1 MYIKLSLVI
10 MGNKRGNSWTEEELL
25 ESLRGMDEYEFENLI
40 ADLWE
45 AQGWETEVEQQTGD
59 AGIDVRG
66 RKTSPYDRKVLIQ
79 AKRYGESNSVS
90 SPAIQQYSALKRQE
104 DDADEVIVVATS
116 HFTDS
121 AQDRAEELNVK
132 LIDGDQLVELIK
144 RNEAYDVVEEYIDP
158 PDDSLDLNQD
168 VSKENLSNSAE
179 FNPEIDIDQYIDKGI
194 DEILREEEY
203 RVVRAN
209 ERSKGKVRLNPHDAE
224 KLGIFQGLPEELTES
239 WFRETK
245 RERALLKEDLHLNE
259 NGELFVEDLTDYISG
274 EAIEESASENI
285 IGVIERGVKDLSWA
299 TPTGKKEFEQLQSRR
314 RIKKAATKA
323 GQGLSSKFSE
333 WVKETVNEDTANA
346 NSATQQAEPTHTEQI
361 QKQEHDSEAT
371 AQEHSTYETQE
382 QRGEAGKIS
391 SSPRS
396 TENRDDKVGSG
407 ASNKDRSTSGDSEI
421 EDQSKQSAPTSADNS
436 SVQRDP
442 NDGNTSRNIK
452 QSIKTSETWKTVIIA
467 AILLIPLSFVMIG
480 IGVSAVGGL
489 FFLGGYVLL
498 PLGIV
503 QDIRKLG
510 LFSEAKIE
518 TIGYILGALIPF
530 FSTLIG
536 IVYLY
541 RRRRAAWFE

>member
-10 MGNKRGNSWTEEELL
+10 MGDKRGNSWTEEELL
-25 ESLRGMDEYEFENLI
+25 ESLRGMDEFEFENLI

-79 AKRYGESNSVS
+79 AKRYGESNSVG

-104 DDADEVIVVATS
+104 PDADEVIVVATS

-121 AQDRAEELNVK
+121 AQDRASELNVK
-132 LIDGDQLVELIK
+132 LIDGDQLVELIE
-144 RNEAYDVVEEYIDP
+144 RNEAYDVVEEYIEP
-158 PDDSLDLNQD
+158 PDNLLDLSQEEP
-168 VSKENLSNSAE
+168 KENLSDSAE
-179 FNPEIDIDQYIDKGI
+179 LNPEIDISQYIDKGI

-259 NGELFVEDLTDYISG
+259 NGDIFVEDLTGYISG

-299 TPTGKKEFEQLQSRR
+299 TPAGKKEFEQLQSRR

-333 WVKETVNEDTANA
+333 WVKETVNEDTADA
-346 NSATQQAEPTHTEQI
+346 NSATQQAEPAHTEQI
-361 QKQEHDSEAT
+361 KKQEHNSEAT
-371 AQEHSTYETQE
+371 TQEPSSDKTQE
-382 QRGEAGKIS
+382 QKGDAGKIS
-391 SSPRS
+391 RSPQS
-396 TENRDDKVGSG
+396 TENRDETADSSS
-407 ASNKDRSTSGDSEI
+407 SNNARSTSGDSEI
-421 EDQSKQSAPTSADNS
+421 DQQSKQSATTSVDSS
-436 SVQRDP
+436 SVQRDT
-442 NDGNTSRNIK
+442 NEGTASGNIK
-452 QSIKTSETWKTVIIA
+452 QPIETTEIWKTVITA
-467 AILLIPLSFVMIG
+467 AILLVPLSFVMIG
-480 IGVSAVGGL
+480 IGVDAVGGL
-489 FFLGGYVLL
+489 FYLGGYVLL

-503 QDIRKLG
+503 QDIRKLS

-518 TIGYILGALIPF
+518 TIGYILGSLIPF
-530 FSTLIG
+530 FGTLIG